1 MIEKPKERQIGR
13 CDTQSESQRV
23 SESRGD
29 PPRGALRSRM
39 RTACD
44 LACGPRSE
52 IARVHACGPARLSCA
67 ISHAGSHAL
76 AHAAAQRGRARDLT
90 RNSARGLARGLAH
103 ALARVLARGPLRESP
118 REPRC
123 PCRRCLLPSDRRPQW
138 PPLPRGERG
147 VSDDLAPRPQPLP
160 RAVPA
165 AGTSAECAAKLYWH
179 PLSSTR
185 WRASW
190 GSCLQRAE
198 AIDGAN
204 DSGAVLRQV
213 RGRVR
218 LRRPTPW
225 AGRVRDTSPW
235 TEPPVNAWVW

>member
-1 MIEKPKERQIGR
+1 
-13 CDTQSESQRV
+13 
-23 SESRGD
+23 
-29 PPRGALRSRM
+29 
-39 RTACD
+39 
-44 LACGPRSE
+44 
-52 IARVHACGPARLSCA
+52 
-67 ISHAGSHAL
+67 
-76 AHAAAQRGRARDLT
+76 
-90 RNSARGLARGLAH
+90 
-103 ALARVLARGPLRESP
+103 
-118 REPRC
+118 
-123 PCRRCLLPSDRRPQW
+123 
-138 PPLPRGERG
+138 
-147 VSDDLAPRPQPLP
+147 
-160 RAVPA
+160 VPA

-213 RGRVR
+213 RGGVL

-235 TEPPVNAWVW
+235 TEPPVNAWAW